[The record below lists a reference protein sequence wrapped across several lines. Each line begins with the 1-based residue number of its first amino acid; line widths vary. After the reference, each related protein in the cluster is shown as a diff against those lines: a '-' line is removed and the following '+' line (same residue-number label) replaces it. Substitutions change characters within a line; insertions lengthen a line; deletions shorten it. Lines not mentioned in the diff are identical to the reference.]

1 MKKIVIIGAGAMG
14 SAFAVP
20 CIENKNDVTIVG
32 THLENE
38 LIDNINSNNKIHPAL
53 NTQLSTEI
61 KFEKFEKL
69 QTILE
74 QDLDI
79 IVCGVSSV
87 GVKWFVDQI
96 SKNYKNTISIVLL
109 TKGLSIL
116 DSELSTLS
124 DKIKNLLKKEG
135 HSEVNISAIKGPC
148 LAAGLA
154 NKMRTGTVI
163 ANNNIEESQSLK
175 EIISTN
181 YYSTEISEDITG
193 VELSGAIKNI
203 YSMLIGAS
211 EGLSNSEAPKEI
223 QSKYFLNTAA
233 SLIHRSISEMVE
245 FVSHY
250 GGKPETVYGLAGLGD
265 LYVSA
270 IGGRNSLMGKYLGE
284 GYLYNEAK
292 EKFMKNITVEGAQLA
307 LEIGPKILQDLNPKH
322 FPLMFSMLKTICENK
337 KLEIIW

>member
-1 MKKIVIIGAGAMG
+1 MG

-53 NTQLSTEI
+53 KTQLSTEI

-322 FPLMFSMLKTICENK
+322 FPLMFSMLQTICENK
-337 KLEIIW
+337 KLEISW

>member
-1 MKKIVIIGAGAMG
+1 MG

-38 LIDNINSNNKIHPAL
+38 LIENINSNNKIHPAL

-270 IGGRNSLMGKYLGE
+270 IGGRNSIMGKYLGE

>member
-1 MKKIVIIGAGAMG
+1 MG

-20 CIENKNDVTIVG
+20 CIENKNDVMIVG

-53 NTQLSTEI
+53 KTQLSTEI

-135 HSEVNISAIKGPC
+135 HSKVNISAIKGPC

>member
-38 LIDNINSNNKIHPAL
+38 LIDNINANNKIHPAL
-53 NTQLSTEI
+53 KTKLSTEI

-79 IVCGVSSV
+79 VVSGVSSV
-87 GVKWFVDQI
+87 GIEWFVNQI
-96 SKNYKNTISIVLL
+96 SKSYKNTISIVLL

-116 DSELSTLS
+116 DNKLSTLS

-135 HSEVNISAIKGPC
+135 HSQVNISAIKGPC

-163 ANNNIEESQSLK
+163 ANSNIEESQSLK

-181 YYSTEISEDITG
+181 YYSTEVSEDITG

-211 EGLSNSEAPKEI
+211 EGLSNSKAPKEI

-245 FVSHY
+245 FVSYY

-307 LEIGPKILQDLNPKH
+307 LEIGPKILQDLNPKN
-322 FPLMFSMLKTICENK
+322 FPLMFSMLQTICENK
-337 KLEIIW
+337 KLEINW

>member
-135 HSEVNISAIKGPC
+135 HSKVNISAIKGPC

>member
-1 MKKIVIIGAGAMG
+1 MG

-20 CIENKNDVTIVG
+20 CIDNNNDVTIIG
-32 THLENE
+32 THLEDN
-38 LIDNINSNNKIHPAL
+38 LIDSINLNNQVHPAL
-53 NTQLSTEI
+53 KIQLPPEI
-61 KFEKFEKL
+61 KFERFEKL
-69 QTILE
+69 QSILKKDI
-74 QDLDI
+74 DL
-79 IVCGVSSV
+79 IVVGVSSV
-87 GVKWFVDQI
+87 GIEWFVEQI
-96 SKNYKNTISIVLL
+96 SKSYRENLPIILL
-109 TKGLSIL
+109 TKGLSIF
-116 DSELSTLS
+116 DNELSTLS
-124 DKIKNLLKKEG
+124 DKIKKLLKKEG
-135 HSEVNISAIKGPC
+135 YKEINISAIKGPC

-163 ANNNIEESQSLK
+163 ANPNLNESHNLSK
-175 EIISTN
+175 IISTE
-181 YYSTEISEDITG
+181 YYSTEISEDLTG

-211 EGLSNSEAPKEI
+211 EGLSNSKAPKEI

-250 GGKPETVYGLAGLGD
+250 GGKAETVYGLAGLGD

-270 IGGRNSLMGKYLGE
+270 IGGRNSLMGRYLGE
-284 GYLYNEAK
+284 GYLYNDAK

-337 KLEIIW
+337 KLEINW

>member
-1 MKKIVIIGAGAMG
+1 MKKIIIIGAGAMG

-20 CIENKNDVTIVG
+20 CVDNKNDVTIVG
-32 THLENE
+32 THLEND
-38 LIDNINSNNKIHPAL
+38 LIEKIKSNDQIHPTL
-53 NTQLSTEI
+53 KTKLSSEV

-69 QTILE
+69 QNILD

-79 IVCGVSSV
+79 IVCGVSSI
-87 GVKWFVDQI
+87 GIEWFVKQI
-96 SKNYKNTISIVLL
+96 SKKYKKGIPIILL

-116 DSELSTLS
+116 DNELTTLS
-124 DKIKNLLKKEG
+124 DKIKTLLSKDG
-135 HSEVNISAIKGPC
+135 HSEINISAIKGPC

-154 NKMRTGTVI
+154 NKMRTGTII
-163 ANNNIEESQSLK
+163 ANQKVKEAQLLK
-175 EIISTN
+175 GIISTN
-181 YYSTEISEDITG
+181 YYSTEISEDING

-211 EGLSNSEAPKEI
+211 EGLSNSKAPKEI
-223 QSKYFLNTAA
+223 QSKFFLNTAA

-250 GGKPETVYGLAGLGD
+250 GGKAETVYGLSGLGD

-284 GYLYNEAK
+284 GYLYNDAK

-307 LEIGPKILQDLNPKH
+307 IEIGPKILQDLNPQH
-322 FPLMFSMLKTICENK
+322 FPLMFSMLQTICENK
-337 KLEIIW
+337 KLEINW